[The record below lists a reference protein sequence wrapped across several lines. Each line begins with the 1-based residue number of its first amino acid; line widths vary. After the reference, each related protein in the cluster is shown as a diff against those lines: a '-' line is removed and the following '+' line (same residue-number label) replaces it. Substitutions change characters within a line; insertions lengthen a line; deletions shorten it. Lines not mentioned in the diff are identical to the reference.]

1 MAPYIY
7 TGLTN
12 AKDSSH
18 MEEQQK
24 SLIKSFYNTQNSLT
38 IWSAN
43 RTVVQHYSGI
53 ISIKHVIL
61 LSVKCL

>member
-7 TGLTN
+7 MGLTN
-12 AKDSSH
+12 AEDISH

-24 SLIKSFYNTQNSLT
+24 SLIKSLYNTQNSLT

-43 RTVVQHYSGI
+43 RTVVS
-53 ISIKHVIL
+53 STL
-61 LSVKCL
+61 E